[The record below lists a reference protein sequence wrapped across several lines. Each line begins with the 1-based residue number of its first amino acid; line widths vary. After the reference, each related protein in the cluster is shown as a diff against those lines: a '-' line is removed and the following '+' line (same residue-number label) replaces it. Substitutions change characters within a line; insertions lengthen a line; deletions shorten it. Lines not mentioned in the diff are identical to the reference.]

1 MLHLLQ
7 TVLALQEGLPG
18 ARLACM
24 LHLLQPEPQ
33 ALAALRA
40 ALPALA
46 HAELPLL
53 PLLLLQTA
61 VQMYTQMEFKLRD
74 TAAE

>member
-7 TVLALQEGLPG
+7 TVLALQEDLPA
-18 ARLACM
+18 ARLACK
-24 LHLLQPEPQ
+24 LHLLQLGPQ

-46 HAELPLL
+46 HAGLPLL
-53 PLLLLQTA
+53 QLLLLRTA
-61 VQMYTQMEFKLRD
+61 VHMYTQMEC
-74 TAAE
+74 

>member
-1 MLHLLQ
+1 MLHLLR
-7 TVLALQEGLPG
+7 TVLALQEDLPA

-24 LHLLQPEPQ
+24 LHLLQLGHQ

-46 HAELPLL
+46 HAELLPL
-53 PLLLLQTA
+53 PLLLLRTA
-61 VQMYTQMEFKLRD
+61 VHTYTQMEC
-74 TAAE
+74 